1 MITSIRR
8 IGTIKK
14 IYKTSYI
21 GIRNRTS
28 APNGSLVN
36 NYKGQ
41 HFNDHMIISN
51 HNFNMMFKVI
61 DKKNYNYHDLLLSR
75 ALAHHRLHNI
85 SYIKK
90 IIETFDKSASVSF
103 FDKDN
108 PNKKDIFTYLYTDY
122 FYGLENINKITK
134 EDYERIYESV
144 IYDEKCRI
152 NLVKKIDAIY
162 EENLKLRW

>member
-14 IYKTSYI
+14 FYITPYI
-21 GIRNRTS
+21 GIRNITS

-36 NYKGQ
+36 NYKEEL
-41 HFNDHMIISN
+41 FKDHIIISN
-51 HNFNMMFKVI
+51 HNFDMMFKVI
-61 DKKNYNYHDLLLSR
+61 DEKKYNYRDLLLSK

-108 PNKKDIFTYLYTDY
+108 PNKEDIFAYLSTDY
-122 FYGLENINKITK
+122 SYGLENINKITK
-134 EDYERIYESV
+134 EDYERIYEFV